1 MDHLSDSSGKVL
13 ERSSFFSKIVVC
25 GYENYKCE
33 EKGRLEEGKSQ
44 SIAGRKRRGP
54 WIKQALTFP
63 LCLDLYW

>member
-44 SIAGRKRRGP
+44 SMGGERGEAP
-54 WIKQALTFP
+54 G
-63 LCLDLYW
+63 